1 MRKTD
6 ILKTYNKSEI
16 YAKDGQGNSTVSDS
30 PDPTHTAVLS
40 HGFRVELLSTVQEE
54 SAIDFY
60 MTTWEN
66 DWEPTVAD
74 LQGINSQRYGN
85 SNTYGRTQPRW
96 LVKGRSLI
104 TNQLHV
110 GWMSSKH
117 LLEVI
122 TPQVEHLIKAKQ
134 EVWNKAK
141 QDADAEAE
149 IRQAK
154 EAERKR
160 QEELVTSQ
168 LTEQFAELTG
178 KKWDFN
184 DFSLSSINTKLEY
197 FDRTRTDGTVIR
209 DAKVKT
215 EGDVRVSYDA
225 WMVLMTKLQ
234 QLYDSMDD

>member
-1 MRKTD
+1 MQKAH

-16 YAKDGQGNSTVSDS
+16 YAKDGQGNSTISDS
-30 PDPTHTAVLS
+30 PDPEFTTVLS
-40 HGFRVELLSTVQEE
+40 HGFRVELLTTDQFDSPV
-54 SAIDFY
+54 DFF
-60 MTTWEN
+60 MTKWEN

-74 LQGINSQRYGN
+74 VQGINSNRYGHH
-85 SNTYGRTQPRW
+85 SYHSKPRW

-110 GWMSSKH
+110 GWVSSKH

-122 TPQVEHLIKAKQ
+122 TPQVDHLIKAKQ
-134 EVWNKAK
+134 AVWNKAK
-141 QDADAEAE
+141 QDADVEAE
-149 IRQAK
+149 IRRVK
-154 EAERKR
+154 EAERRR
-160 QEELVTSQ
+160 QEELVTAQ

-178 KKWDFN
+178 KRWDFE
-184 DFSLSSINTKLEY
+184 DFSLGSINTKLEY
-197 FDRTRTDGTVIR
+197 FDRTQSDGTVTR